1 MRKQN
6 GSQFDTRGDRIF
18 GVINT
23 IFLVL
28 IVLIMIYPIYFTVI
42 ASFSD
47 PYSVVKGKVYF
58 WPNGFTLEA
67 YTNVFKDNR
76 IWTGYINSI
85 INTAFGT
92 LLNLVLTIPTAYVL
106 SKKNIPGRGILAT
119 FFLIPMYFGGGLIPN
134 YLLVKSLGLLD
145 TCFTL
150 IILGGISIYNM
161 IIARV
166 YYERS
171 IPGELYESARID
183 GADNI
188 SIFVRIALPLSA
200 PIIAVMALYYAVGR
214 WNEYFR
220 ALIYISSDKYQPL
233 QMVLRN
239 ILLMNQESLAAIDSA
254 VMDADEIEAAARLAY
269 MAEGMKYAL
278 IFIASA
284 PMLIAYPFVQ
294 KYFVKGVMIGSL
306 KG

>member
-145 TCFTL
+145 TRFTL

>member
-145 TCFTL
+145 TRFTL
-150 IILGGISIYNM
+150 IILGGISIYYM